1 MAAPTSS
8 MLLSHAE
15 GVSDSVR
22 ARELYKYFQP
32 SLPAPIL
39 EDIGPVQ
46 ALPSVAIQEPE
57 PQSQSRESLPEIGL
71 QDEQSPKK
79 TSSPDTALTAFCQ
92 LVAWRTGAQ
101 RSLISVIDGETQYL
115 IAESTRTV
123 DLVDNTQHAPGD
135 SLWLGC
141 TSAPLAGQVC
151 ERTISLLPTTDG
163 EHPYFIVDD
172 MAKDEKYKKLSY
184 VEGPPYF
191 RYYAGVPLITKRG
204 IPIGTLFV
212 LDDKPEL
219 NLTAE
224 QIHFMG
230 TMATT
235 IMRHLE
241 MVREV
246 EEHRRGVKMS
256 RGLASFVEGRAELIE
271 AEVEVEE
278 GYPAQPPTSELGV
291 GLGFTRSKSS
301 SVRSVGSTSNVDQKE
316 KEYSSAVSKS
326 QESLLA
332 SSSTTVTSPGSTQS
346 KSNTHT
352 VGPPEN
358 RLLIRNRTDSN
369 LGDASGAEAESS
381 AMKTLFSRAA
391 NLIREA
397 FEVDGAVF
405 YDAQRGFNTYNPKL
419 DRTRTASRDE
429 SQASGEDTSSPVDL
443 PEESDLPIPSRR
455 SSGSATSSEGIS
467 HSEGMFGRSTVEST
481 KPVEVLGFSTSAG
494 SSVHQDPY
502 PGAHSYVPFDE
513 KQLHRLIRRYSRG
526 KLWTFDSDGFVSSS
540 SEDDA
545 RLARKLHVSS
555 SAKEVIRRK
564 IRGDRVKAD
573 AKFLLKHFPG
583 VRQLLF
589 VPLWDASR
597 SRWLSGCFAWSTE
610 PTRILSRQGELS
622 FLAAFGN
629 SVMAEVSRMDTE
641 IANQKKGDFIG
652 SISHEL
658 RSPLH
663 GILASAEF
671 LGEEVN
677 SSFEKGLVET
687 IDSCGRTLLDTINH
701 ILDFSKIN
709 HFEQNWRKGK
719 RGGPQTIPKISNTAS
734 LRQSDLPMI
743 NLFADIDISMV
754 CEEVVEGVFAGHV
767 FQNITA
773 QSFDMVP
780 GARGGKMSD
789 VKGADTDLKSDIHP
803 EVSVI
808 FDLDV
813 DNYHFTTQPGAFRRV
828 IMNLLGNSLKYTSHG
843 YVHITLQAED
853 MEDLHTS
860 KGVDSTPRSMVTVTI
875 TDTGKGISS
884 EFLRSKLFT
893 PFAQENSLS
902 SGTGLGLAIV
912 RSIVALLEGN
922 ITIESE
928 LGSGTQVKV
937 SLPLLRELPK
947 TTDSSGSKSSASTG
961 RDQDDSIPTLRTKV
975 VGQKVSLCGFD
986 TDSKDPV
993 EYKTAQ
999 LLRRSIRNFLSNWY
1013 GLQIVPLGQ
1022 SPDIIVAN
1030 EANPPTIAKLA
1041 RSATI
1046 QPRRPTI
1053 LVLCSHSSR
1062 FDRGIT
1068 QAYSKMNLGFVAK
1081 PVGPLKLA
1089 RALLQCLEG
1098 EGAALTP
1105 GLGPDPGPAV
1115 SESSD
1120 LSKVFEEISL
1130 GPHGGEVLD
1139 NSRMAADS
1147 ANARKAIESP
1157 TPNALVEKSHEFP
1170 FPSVDKPH
1178 VPRSGRSSLRGS
1190 PLPTP
1195 KLPRLED
1202 PGASAATDVGKKSQ
1216 PPSPTL
1222 AKARPAD
1229 PSPSITKYSP
1239 KLLIVDDNKINLTLL
1254 RTYLRKREYELIDE
1268 ADNGFDAVKKVRDR
1282 IEKDEQNYDI
1292 IFMDISMP
1300 ILDGF
1305 GATRQIRTLE
1315 EGMRNKIL
1323 KTPLAGPGLAG
1334 PIAATNEGDSGEKS
1348 TESSP
1353 QQHQQPKLPT
1363 PALVIAL
1370 TGLASSQDQNE
1381 AFTSGI
1387 DLFLTKP
1394 VSFKEVGKLLENWE
1408 ANREKEEMADIHR
1421 ERDEREKKTG

>member
-1 MAAPTSS
+1 MAALASNTV
-8 MLLSHAE
+8 LSHAD
-15 GVSDSVR
+15 GVSDSAR

-32 SLPAPIL
+32 SIAVPVPEARH
-39 EDIGPVQ
+39 PVQ
-46 ALPSVAIQEPE
+46 PSPSIAVQEPE
-57 PQSQSRESLPEIGL
+57 QEPESKKQPREFLPGTHVQDAASRGKI
-71 QDEQSPKK
+71 
-79 TSSPDTALTAFCQ
+79 SSPDTALTAFCQ

-101 RSLISVIDGETQYL
+101 RSLISVIDGDTQYL
-115 IAESTRTV
+115 IAESTKTL
-123 DLVDNTQHAPGD
+123 DLMDNTQHDRGD
-135 SLWLGC
+135 DVWAGC
-141 TSAPLAGQVC
+141 TSAAKAGRIC
-151 ERTISLLPTTDG
+151 ERTISLPPTTTG
-163 EHPYFIVDD
+163 EYPYFIVDD
-172 MAKDEKYKKLSY
+172 LSKDKFYKDASFI
-184 VEGPPYF
+184 EGYPFF

-204 IPIGTLFV
+204 IPIGTLLV
-212 LDDKPEL
+212 LDDRPHL
-219 NLTAE
+219 GLTKE

-235 IMRHLE
+235 IMKHLE

-246 EEHRRGVKMS
+246 EEHRRAVKMS
-256 RGLASFVEGRAELIE
+256 RGLASFVEGRSELIE
-271 AEVEVEE
+271 SEVEVEE
-278 GYPAQPPTSELGV
+278 GYAAHPPPSELGL
-291 GLGFTRSKSS
+291 GLGFSKSKTS
-301 SVRSVGSTSNVDQKE
+301 SVRSQGSVSNIEQKE
-316 KEYSSAVSKS
+316 REYSAVVTKN
-326 QESLLA
+326 QEAIFA
-332 SSSTTVTSPGSTQS
+332 SSTITSQSSIQSESDTHTTFPADTRIVVRARRDSQS
-346 KSNTHT
+346 KFG
-352 VGPPEN
+352 V
-358 RLLIRNRTDSN
+358 
-369 LGDASGAEAESS
+369 EAESS
-381 AMKTLFSRAA
+381 AMKVLFSRAA

-419 DRTRTASRDE
+419 DRTRAPSRDE
-429 SQASGEDTSSPVDL
+429 SQASGEETYSPTDPIEENEMVIPHRQSSTDL
-443 PEESDLPIPSRR
+443 PSVENVPSTKGIFSR
-455 SSGSATSSEGIS
+455 SSI
-467 HSEGMFGRSTVEST
+467 EST
-481 KPVEVLGFSTSAG
+481 KPVEVLGFSTSAN
-494 SSVHQDPY
+494 SSIHGDPY
-502 PGAHSYVPFDE
+502 PGTHQYVPFNE
-513 KQLHRLIRRYSRG
+513 KSLHSLIRRYPRG
-526 KLWTFDSDGFVSSS
+526 KLWTFDTDGFVSSS

-545 RLARKLHVSS
+545 RLARKPDASQN
-555 SAKEVIRRK
+555 AREVIRRK
-564 IRGDRVKAD
+564 IRGDRIKAD
-573 AKFLLKHFPG
+573 AKFLLQHFQG

-622 FLAAFGN
+622 FLTAFGN

-719 RGGPQTIPKISNTAS
+719 QVVPRSIPKIGSAVS

-767 FQNITA
+767 FQNVTA
-773 QSFDMVP
+773 QSFNMVP
-780 GARGGKMSD
+780 GTRGKMSD
-789 VKGADTDLKSDIHP
+789 LKVLDPELKSQHTHSD
-803 EVSVI
+803 VSVI
-808 FDLDV
+808 FDVDV

-843 YVHITLQAED
+843 YVHITLEAEN
-853 MEDLHTS
+853 MESLYTPGS
-860 KGVDSTPRSMVTVTI
+860 GESTLRCMVTVTI

-947 TTDSSGSKSSASTG
+947 SADSSGSKSSAAIT
-961 RDQDDSIPTLRTKV
+961 RDHDDSISILQARV
-975 VGQKVSLCGFD
+975 VGQKVSVCGFD

-999 LLRRSIRNFLSNWY
+999 LLKASIKNFLTNWY

-1022 SPDIIVAN
+1022 SPDIIIAN
-1030 EANPPTIAKLA
+1030 EANPPTISKLS
-1041 RSATI
+1041 RSATNLK
-1046 QPRRPTI
+1046 RRPTI
-1053 LVLCSHSSR
+1053 LVLCSHLSR
-1062 FDRGIT
+1062 FDRAMS
-1068 QAYSKMNLGFVAK
+1068 QNYSRTNLGFVAK

-1089 RALLQCLEG
+1089 RALIQCLEG

-1105 GLGPDPGPAV
+1105 GLGSELGAALN
-1115 SESSD
+1115 ESSD
-1120 LSKVFEEISL
+1120 LSKVFEEITLS
-1130 GPHGGEVLD
+1130 PHGGEVLD
-1139 NSRMAADS
+1139 NSRMASDS
-1147 ANARKAIESP
+1147 ANARKALESP
-1157 TPNALVEKSHEFP
+1157 TPSAVVEKSHEFP
-1170 FPSVDKPH
+1170 FPTDDKLY
-1178 VPRSGRSSLRGS
+1178 VPKSGASSLRGS
-1190 PLPTP
+1190 PVATP
-1195 KLPRLED
+1195 KIPKYD
-1202 PGASAATDVGKKSQ
+1202 NASTDANVDTLKRFQSSI
-1216 PPSPTL
+1216 PSL
-1222 AKARPAD
+1222 ARSTQTAD
-1229 PSPSITKYSP
+1229 PLSSITKYSP

-1254 RTYLRKREYELIDE
+1254 RTYLRKREYEFVDE
-1268 ADNGFDAVKKVRDR
+1268 ADNGFDAVNKVRER
-1282 IEKDEQNYDI
+1282 IENGEPNYDI

-1305 GATRQIRTLE
+1305 GATRQIRALE
-1315 EGMRNKIL
+1315 EIMRKKIL
-1323 KTPLAGPGLAG
+1323 KSPLSTPELASPM
-1334 PIAATNEGDSGEKS
+1334 TMTKEGDGGGVA
-1348 TESSP
+1348 TEP
-1353 QQHQQPKLPT
+1353 LVQQPQKPKIPP

-1381 AFTSGI
+1381 AFSSGI

-1408 ANREKEEMADIHR
+1408 ANRE
-1421 ERDEREKKTG
+1421 RDEQATVVDQIIVTSE